1 MVAERNDLHDKFSS
15 EIRAE
20 LGRHRIS
27 IATLAEEVNRTR
39 TSVNLWLLR
48 NTTQERY
55 DIMHAA
61 IKRIV
66 AKKEEKK

>member
-1 MVAERNDLHDKFSS
+1 MVAEKNERHDYFAG

-20 LGRHRIS
+20 LGRHRIKIS
-27 IATLAEEVNRTR
+27 ELAEEVGRTR

-55 DIMHAA
+55 DIMLAA
-61 IKRIV
+61 VKRIV
-66 AKKEEKK
+66 ARREGK

>member
-1 MVAERNDLHDKFSS
+1 MVAERNELHDRLSGDV
-15 EIRAE
+15 RAE
-20 LGRHRIS
+20 LARHRIL
-27 IATLAEEVNRTR
+27 IKDLAKEVNRTR

-55 DIMHAA
+55 DIMMAA

-66 AKKEEKK
+66 AKGESK